1 MNPKVGSQVMITSNI
16 DINDRLDNGLV
27 GRVTQFKYS
36 NVVSVVY
43 VKINDKKCK
52 IRGNE
57 VRCNSS
63 TVSLGINKEA
73 LSIAWS
79 S

>member
-43 VKINDKKCK
+43 VKINDEKCK

-57 VRCNSS
+57 VRCKSS
-63 TVSLGINKEA
+63 AITLGTNKEA
-73 LSIAWS
+73 
-79 S
+79 

>member
-1 MNPKVGSQVMITSNI
+1 MNLKVGFQVMITSNI
-16 DINDRLDNGLV
+16 DINDWVDNGLV

-43 VKINDKKCK
+43 VKINDEKCK

-57 VRCNSS
+57 VRCKSS
-63 TVSLGINKEA
+63 AITLGTNKEA
-73 LSIAWS
+73 
-79 S
+79 